1 MQPPLWPQL
10 LLQVILIA
18 INAYFAAT
26 EIAVIS
32 LNEAVIRHQAE
43 EGDKKAARL
52 LHIVEQPTGFLST
65 IQIGI
70 TLAGFLGSAFAADNL
85 AGRLS
90 QWFAAQYALTA
101 AAEAAVHT
109 LSVILITI
117 ILSFFTLVFGELVP
131 KRVAMKKSEQVAR
144 FTCGVVAF
152 LAAVMRPLIWLLTV
166 STNAVLRLV
175 HIDPNE
181 EDDEVSEEGIRMM
194 VDIGEEKGAIQAGEK
209 EMIENIFE
217 FDNMTAGDVMIHRT
231 DMVMLWV
238 DDTAEEIAQDTSRDG
253 VELYYLPAE
262 GAQANQK
269 YALVIGGNA
278 IVVSAEIRE
287 GISTAWNLH
296 EMGYPVFVL
305 RYRIGMKASNNA
317 PLQDVVRAVQYITEH
332 AGQFGVQAEDYAIVS
347 YSSGGQIAGL
357 FGTDAV
363 GYKNYGL
370 PKPGA
375 MLLGYPVN
383 TFLEFKPVYNILL
396 DPGVCKQRYYKM
408 TLSDYITPDYPPTYH
423 WYGKNDMTLM
433 TMCWS
438 AQGPVLEKALAR
450 NHVTH
455 IYHVYDDAPHA
466 VAAGKGTDAEGWLNE
481 AVAFWEEQVG

>member
-1 MQPPLWPQL
+1 MRKRLRTVMFGIGLMILLAQP
-10 LLQVILIA
+10 A
-18 INAYFAAT
+18 F
-26 EIAVIS
+26 
-32 LNEAVIRHQAE
+32 AE
-43 EGDKKAARL
+43 ELGQANITPRTKMAEIRSNPS
-52 LHIVEQPTGFLST
+52 IVGAGIYTYSLEQDRVLDRMYWDAQPLS
-65 IQIGI
+65 
-70 TLAGFLGSAFAADNL
+70 
-85 AGRLS
+85 RLS
-90 QWFAAQYALTA
+90 HHWT
-101 AAEAAVHT
+101 
-109 LSVILITI
+109 
-117 ILSFFTLVFGELVP
+117 
-131 KRVAMKKSEQVAR
+131 
-144 FTCGVVAF
+144 
-152 LAAVMRPLIWLLTV
+152 
-166 STNAVLRLV
+166 
-175 HIDPNE
+175 
-181 EDDEVSEEGIRMM
+181 
-194 VDIGEEKGAIQAGEK
+194 
-209 EMIENIFE
+209 
-217 FDNMTAGDVMIHRT
+217 
-231 DMVMLWV
+231 
-238 DDTAEEIAQDTSRDG
+238 
-253 VELYYLPAE
+253 
-262 GAQANQK
+262 AQANQK